1 MAPVHSTAPRTDLLI
16 ANASSSAVDLAR
28 WGLGLALALL
38 VIGSVALVVMLV
50 RRRRRPAPSPIP
62 LPRETPAPPRRRAPP
77 VRTAPARPAVGFAG
91 GGLAVATSGLVCPT
105 CRTEYSGMIYCPR
118 DARRLV
124 APEEMLAG
132 ARSAG
137 GMCGSCGRAFEPGLR
152 RCPHDGADIIPA
164 ALYLAT
170 RRRRDAAP
178 TGVMAKVCP
187 VCRDKADLSSR
198 FCGRDGHELVV
209 VN

>member
-1 MAPVHSTAPRTDLLI
+1 MVLATQI
-16 ANASSSAVDLAR
+16 ANAGAGALDLAR
-28 WGLGLALALL
+28 WGLGGALVLLAAGLT
-38 VIGSVALVVMLV
+38 ALVVVLTRRQRKPAPPPPAPVEVRPVV
-50 RRRRRPAPSPIP
+50 RRPTPPPRPAPT
-62 LPRETPAPPRRRAPP
+62 RPP
-77 VRTAPARPAVGFAG
+77 VAFGG
-91 GGLAVATSGLVCPT
+91 GGLAVASSGLVCPT
-105 CRTEYSGMIYCPR
+105 CRTEYSGVTYCPR

-124 APEEMLAG
+124 AAEEMLAG

-137 GMCGSCGRAFEPGLR
+137 GMCMSCGRAFEPGLR
-152 RCPHDGADIIPA
+152 RCPHDGAEIVLA
-164 ALYLAT
+164 ALYLAS

-187 VCRDKADLSSR
+187 VCRDQADLSAR